1 VTVERPRH
9 KGRGIEYSGV
19 KWATGRR
26 NFKADVADCGA
37 LGFLGVIMTSPLVAL
52 VMGSDSDLPTVKEA
66 CAVLRTFGV
75 PFEVRVL
82 SAHRSPEELVA
93 FVKQA
98 EQNGVRI
105 FIAAAGGAAH
115 LAGVVAAHTALPV
128 LGIPIQ
134 TSALNGLDSL
144 LSMVQMPGGVPVAT
158 MAIGAAGAKN
168 AGLFAVQVL
177 ALQDA
182 ALEQKLK
189 AYRREQAEKVRQ
201 KDQAVQKDFSN

>member
-1 VTVERPRH
+1 
-9 KGRGIEYSGV
+9 
-19 KWATGRR
+19 
-26 NFKADVADCGA
+26 
-37 LGFLGVIMTSPLVAL
+37 MTSPLVAL

-66 CAVLRTFGV
+66 CEALRAFGV
-75 PFEVRVL
+75 PFVVRVL

-115 LAGVVAAHTALPV
+115 LAGVVAAHTARPV

-177 ALQDA
+177 ALQDP

-189 AYRREQAEKVRQ
+189 TYRREQAEKVRQ
-201 KDQAVQKDFSN
+201 KDQAVQKDFSK

>member
-1 VTVERPRH
+1 
-9 KGRGIEYSGV
+9 
-19 KWATGRR
+19 
-26 NFKADVADCGA
+26 
-37 LGFLGVIMTSPLVAL
+37 MMSPLVAL

-66 CAVLRTFGV
+66 CSVLSSFGV
-75 PFEVRVL
+75 PFVVRVL

-98 EQNGVRI
+98 EQQGVRI

-115 LAGVVAAHTALPV
+115 LAGVVAAHTTRPV

-158 MAIGAAGAKN
+158 MAIGAAGARN
-168 AGLFAVQVL
+168 AGLFAIQIL
-177 ALQDA
+177 ALQDPSLA
-182 ALEQKLK
+182 EKLK
-189 AYRREQAEKVRQ
+189 RQRTQTVEQLRQ
-201 KDQAVQKDFSN
+201 KDQRVQQELSNSG

>member
-1 VTVERPRH
+1 
-9 KGRGIEYSGV
+9 
-19 KWATGRR
+19 
-26 NFKADVADCGA
+26 
-37 LGFLGVIMTSPLVAL
+37 MTSPLVAL

-66 CAVLRTFGV
+66 CEALRSFGV
-75 PFEVRVL
+75 PFVVRVL

-115 LAGVVAAHTALPV
+115 LAGVVAAHTARPV

-182 ALEQKLK
+182 ALDQKLK